1 MNNQILSPL
10 VPFRIL
16 LFTFRLCSMVSEHEE
31 ILNKLSQPLTAP
43 HSPSEPLS
51 GFLRLPLRVCSKI
64 RSEGF

>member
-31 ILNKLSQPLTAP
+31 ILNKLSQPLTA
-43 HSPSEPLS
+43 SQSLSEPS
-51 GFLRLPLRVCSKI
+51 
-64 RSEGF
+64 